1 MSPKRIESDLRS
13 SACRCLEARLRREIG
28 LPATTRCAGIAG
40 RRHERR
46 IPHRDPPD
54 AGNPRPHPTRTPGG
68 GFRVRGRPTPRRFAV
83 AGLVRNFWSNAGPIR
98 AIFREAFAAAGLP
111 YLNPHSI
118 RKTLAQLGE
127 RICNG
132 PEEFEAWSQTLGH
145 DHVATTFSSYG
156 QGPVPSAMRDPA
168 GVRQAEGGA
177 RCACGRLR
185 RLSLGAGFQGPCI
198 AFGLKSITSPP
209 VRRVSR
215 WSVKRLSLGSCA
227 SRRAVTDQSPRRNDV
242 RSRQA
247 ERTAERNP
255 RTVRLRFS
263 ACLVSSFDVP
273 YT

>member
-1 MSPKRIESDLRS
+1 MSGGSRTGIHPTPGTLAPIRRGRRVGV
-13 SACRCLEARLRREIG
+13 SAFG
-28 LPATTRCAGIAG
+28 AG
-40 RRHERR
+40 RRRAGSPWWGSIARSGAMPDRSGRSSGRSSRRSDCRTSIPIRSERR
-46 IPHRDPPD
+46 SPV
-54 AGNPRPHPTRTPGG
+54 GG
-68 GFRVRGRPTPRRFAV
+68 ADLQWSRGVRGVVADPRSRSRRDDVLELWA
-83 AGLVRNFWSNAGPIR
+83 
-98 AIFREAFAAAGLP
+98 
-111 YLNPHSI
+111 
-118 RKTLAQLGE
+118 
-127 RICNG
+127 
-132 PEEFEAWSQTLGH
+132 
-145 DHVATTFSSYG
+145 
-156 QGPVPSAMRDPA
+156 GPVPSAMRDPA
-168 GVRQAEGGA
+168 GVRQAAGGA